1 MSGRPPSVGITPSQ
15 MRTFNEIRAFAS
27 KFEYPPTVHELA
39 AILGVSHSSVHE
51 QISQLIRKGFLRREP
66 GKSRGIVT
74 VREPDGNVAQL
85 VSVPIVGRVVA
96 GHPLFAEENISGE
109 ILVDASL
116 LKRGPCFALEVRGDS
131 MKGAG
136 IKASDL
142 LIVRQQPVAEN
153 GEIVVALLDGEAT
166 VKRLAVNGGQVELRP
181 ANPRYRP
188 ILIGGEH
195 DFRIVG
201 RVVGIWRRPA
211 KKRVRPGSPSRAG

>member
-1 MSGRPPSVGITPSQ
+1 LSGRPRSVGITPAQ
-15 MRTFNEIRAFAS
+15 LRTLNEIRAFAS
-27 KFEYPPTVHELA
+27 KFEYPPTLHELA

-51 QISQLIRKGFLRREP
+51 QISELIRKGYLRREP
-66 GKSRGIVT
+66 GKSRGIVI
-74 VREPDGNVAQL
+74 VREPADSVAEV

-96 GHPLFAEENISGE
+96 GPPLLAEENISGE

-116 LKRGPCFALEVRGDS
+116 LRRGPCFALEVQGDS

-136 IKASDL
+136 IKASDF

-166 VKRLAVNGGQVELRP
+166 VKRLAVERGQVELRP
-181 ANPRYRP
+181 ENPRYRP
-188 ILIGGEH
+188 ILVSGEH

-201 RVVGIWRRPA
+201 KVVGIWRRPA
-211 KKRVRPGSPSRAG
+211 KNRARAGSTSRAG